1 MSKKMTSNQLQL
13 KKKKNKIKKIKRG
26 HQTIYNLKK
35 IEYHSF

>member
-13 KKKKNKIKKIKRG
+13 KKNKIKKIKRG
-26 HQTIYNLKK
+26 HQIIYNLKK